1 MSQHLMNLF
10 HGHVNLIRRLVS
22 ILFLLK
28 FAHPLPSHP
37 IAANLHN
44 LRVKVTL
51 WHDKVR
57 DDGALEIQWSL
68 FPLTINRL
76 AAGAV

>member
-10 HGHVNLIRRLVS
+10 HGHVNFIRRLVS

-28 FAHPLPSHP
+28 FAHASHP

-68 FPLTINRL
+68 FPFTINRL